1 MPDPYFLRVTVYATF
16 HSQFYLMRA
25 FLTPG
30 LLLLLTLTTTAT
42 SLAGEVSVA
51 VAANFTEAAR
61 KIADAFEQS
70 REHHTR
76 LSIGSTGQ
84 LYTQITNGAPFEVF
98 LAADAAR
105 PEKAEQDGYAMSG
118 SRFTYARGA
127 LVLWSPKPDLFDDG
141 EAWLHRGKYGRIAI
155 ANPKTAPYGLAAQ
168 QVLQKLGLWDRLGSE
183 LARGNSIAQTFQFVA
198 TGNADA
204 GFIALSQ
211 VIANEAAGN
220 GDAGSVWNIPA
231 DDYAPIEQQAV
242 LLLKG
247 VNNPV
252 ACAFIAFMKSAAAR
266 EIISGYGYTL
276 PR

>member
-1 MPDPYFLRVTVYATF
+1 MAMIISNGVYVRINNRFIAFAYTTLR
-16 HSQFYLMRA
+16 Q
-25 FLTPG
+25 
-30 LLLLLTLTTTAT
+30 LLPVLLTA
-42 SLAGEVSVA
+42 SVVNQSFAGEVSVA

-61 KIADAFEQS
+61 EIATAFEKAS
-70 REHHTR
+70 GHHSR
-76 LSIGSTGQ
+76 LSFGSTGQ

-105 PEKAEQDGYAMSG
+105 PEKAEQAGYAVNG

-141 EAWLHRGKYGRIAI
+141 EAWLRRGEYGRIAI

-168 QVLQKLGLWDRLGSE
+168 QVLQKLALWDRLAGE

-204 GFIALSQ
+204 GFVALSQ
-211 VIANEAAGN
+211 VIANKAAGN

-242 LLLKG
+242 LLRSG
-247 VNNPV
+247 ENNPAAV
-252 ACAFIAFMKSAAAR
+252 SFIAFMKSTAAR
-266 EIISGYGYTL
+266 AIISGYGYTL
-276 PR
+276 P